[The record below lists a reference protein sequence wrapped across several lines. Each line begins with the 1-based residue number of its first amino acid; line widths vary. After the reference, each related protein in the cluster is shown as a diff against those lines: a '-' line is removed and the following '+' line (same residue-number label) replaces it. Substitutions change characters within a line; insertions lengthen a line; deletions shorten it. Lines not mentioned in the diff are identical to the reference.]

1 MNCIIVNWGIYMIIN
16 EDKLNFEFDGD
27 KFNAIKFDDTNFY
40 RNYFNKLPESK
51 GVDIL
56 AKSDNELLFIEIKDC
71 LGHESENLWRTGVN
85 NSQISQCKNENKR
98 LESFDIEIS
107 KKVAMTISCLVGA
120 YTRLSTCQSAQELNE
135 YVGAIQSSKIKKL
148 NMKIYIILFLEGNF
162 NSDPK
167 RKSMIMKSI
176 SDSINKKLKW
186 LNCKVLVVDMN
197 TYNQKFFTVTRI

>member
-1 MNCIIVNWGIYMIIN
+1 MNYIIVNWGIYMIIN
-16 EDKLNFEFDGD
+16 EDKLDFTFDD
-27 KFNAIKFDDTNFY
+27 EKFSAIKFDDTNFY

-56 AKSDNELLFIEIKDC
+56 VKSDNELLFIEIKDC

-85 NSQISQCKNENKR
+85 NSQIAQCKNENKK

-107 KKVAMTISCLVGA
+107 KKVAMTIACLVGA
-120 YTRLSTCQSAQELNE
+120 YTRLSTCQSAEELNE
-135 YVGAIQSSKIKKL
+135 YVNAMQSSKIKNL

-162 NSDPK
+162 YSDPK

-197 TYNQKFFTVTRI
+197 TYKEKFFSVKRI